1 MNELEKTVPA
11 NGSAEIQNAT
21 EATVSSVCAE
31 ATETIPAE
39 TATAETA
46 DAPVSEQPEE
56 ETEAAERNEGHKYFE
71 MTKSELTE
79 ALAAIVEAK
88 EADRH
93 KEVAAIKQAFYILRN
108 AELEAEAIR
117 FAEEAQPGDSF
128 VSATDPDEVRFKDL
142 GSPRSARCA
151 TRGSRPKRKGV
162 STTWRR
168 RTRSLTSSRLSQ
180 PT

>member
-142 GSPRSARCA
+142 LAAFREMRNAWLAG
-151 TRGSRPKRKGV
+151 PKRKGV